1 MARLT
6 VMRHTTLAK
15 RAAVV
20 LALFGIVAV
29 PLAARAATSGD
40 VDTPPAAQA
49 AADPAVPA
57 DPADPVD
64 PVDPN
69 AAAASADGSTAVAS
83 TGGSTVVVAAGD
95 IAEEGQS
102 TMANA
107 LSTGDLVREIDPAF
121 VLALGDNAYN
131 DGSGSDYQ
139 NKYDPTWGSFKSIT
153 KPIPGNHEWHTSGAG
168 YFDYFFDGSNV
179 DWYAY
184 DIDANWRAYAL
195 SCEVDCAAGSEQQA
209 WFQADL
215 AAHPGRHYVA
225 YTHEPRYTSSS
236 EHSDET
242 DLSALYDDFVAAGG
256 DIWLSGHNHTYERF
270 AKMDGDG
277 RTRPDGV
284 RTFVVGTGGN
294 QLYGFEA
301 AMDPGQEFR
310 QNTDYG
316 VLKLTLTAGGYDWA
330 FVASGRGYV
339 DGEHVD
345 TGRRDMVLDSGH
357 ETTNNTPVAHAPSA
371 AVPAPTG
378 TTPAPTA
385 ATETAGTALPS
396 YIINSHDVAAADRG
410 FNLLD
415 VSPGS
420 LDELPA
426 GTRAMVWLGD
436 LRDGCAWDMSD
447 DEVSAF
453 VAAHRGDPRI
463 FAYYIADEPDDV
475 SCAKAAATVK
485 ARTDLIH
492 GIDPAAR
499 TYAIITEPPT
509 FTQFAAAVDLPAIDP
524 YPCRQGAPCDM
535 GQIASYVDTLKAG
548 LGDKPW
554 FAVIQAF
561 SSPPW
566 RWPTAAEGRELI
578 AAWCAAGPSGFTTFA
593 WDYDG
598 NSLSSQPELL
608 AEIEKLNRGG
618 CAGFSDRTGGSGA

>member
-20 LALFGIVAV
+20 LALLGIVAV
-29 PLAARAATSGD
+29 PLAARAATSGGD
-40 VDTPPAAQA
+40 DSPPGVQA
-49 AADPAVPA
+49 AAD
-57 DPADPVD
+57 DPV
-64 PVDPN
+64 
-69 AAAASADGSTAVAS
+69 AEAVAS
-83 TGGSTVVVAAGD
+83 ASGGTVVVAAGD

-107 LSTGDLVREIDPAF
+107 RSTGDLVREIDPAF

-131 DGSGSDYQ
+131 DGSGSDYE
-139 NKYDPTWGSFKSIT
+139 NKYDPAWGSFKAIT

-168 YFDYFFDGSNV
+168 YFDYFFDGENV

-195 SCEVDCAAGSEQQA
+195 SCEVDCSAGSEQQA

-215 AAHPGRHYVA
+215 AAHPGRHYLA

-242 DLSALYDDFVAAGG
+242 ELSALYDDFVAAGG

-294 QLYGFEA
+294 QLYGFEP

-316 VLKLTLTAGGYDWA
+316 VLKLTLADGGYDWA

-345 TGRRDMVLDSGH
+345 TGRKNVVLDSGH
-357 ETTNNTPVAHAPSA
+357 ETTNNSPLSPVAPPASSPVAAPASPTATAGAAPAPSA
-371 AVPAPTG
+371 AEPTDL
-378 TTPAPTA
+378 
-385 ATETAGTALPS
+385 LPS
-396 YIINSHDVAAADRG
+396 YIVNSHDVAAADRG
-410 FNLLD
+410 FNVLD

-436 LRDGCAWDMSD
+436 LRDGCSWDMGD

-453 VAAHRGDPRI
+453 VEAHRGDPRI
-463 FAYYIADEPDDV
+463 FAYFIADEPDDV
-475 SCAKAAATVK
+475 SCTEAAATVR

-509 FTQFAAAVDLPAIDP
+509 FAQFSAAVDIPAIDP
-524 YPCRQGAPCDM
+524 YPCRQGAACDL

-566 RWPTAAEGRELI
+566 RWPTATEGRDLI
-578 AAWCAAGPSGFTTFA
+578 TAWCAAEPSGFTTFA

-618 CAGFSDRTGGSGA
+618 CAAFSDRAGGSGA